1 MKSITELMNLIYLGF
16 LLRELRN
23 CVIPS
28 ETQGELTP
36 FNKQIMRESTDWLV
50 LFNCYGSTVIT
61 KQECMNNVKVQRF

>member
-28 ETQGELTP
+28 ETQAELTP
-36 FNKQIMRESTDWLV
+36 F
-50 LFNCYGSTVIT
+50 
-61 KQECMNNVKVQRF
+61 